1 MLTGLIV
8 YELVTRLSHDICVRI
23 VKYEH
28 ENNLQFSVFSDLVSS
43 SKSQCSFL
51 YLSDSISIIN
61 FNHPDSVE
69 EN

>member
-1 MLTGLIV
+1 MV
-8 YELVTRLSHDICVRI
+8 YELVTRLSHNICVRI

-43 SKSQCSFL
+43 WKSSFL

-61 FNHPDSVE
+61 FKHPDSVE